1 MLAIVNSLE
10 HKNHYLFE
18 QRISIVNVIDE
29 FKDYFGL
36 ERMTKLLSINT
47 GRYYTWKFMNNC
59 VHPLREVCK
68 RIKTQ
73 QLSFGEQRI
82 IKSIVTDTKYPNW
95 GISNLYYNMLE
106 EGKAFMSLES
116 FRKYA
121 NFYAPKRKLPP
132 KRKNR
137 HRVGIRASK
146 PFEKLHMD
154 VTIYRPLDNTRVYI
168 YFIVDNFS
176 RKILAWKASLKLR
189 ADISFDNLK
198 QACIDNDLF
207 DNNTE
212 LIVDGGSENK
222 GAVDGFILS
231 HENWKKLIAQKDII
245 FSNSIVEAVNKIM
258 KRAYIDF

>member
-1 MLAIVNSLE
+1 
-10 HKNHYLFE
+10 
-18 QRISIVNVIDE
+18 
-29 FKDYFGL
+29 
-36 ERMTKLLSINT
+36 
-47 GRYYTWKFMNNC
+47 
-59 VHPLREVCK
+59 
-68 RIKTQ
+68 
-73 QLSFGEQRI
+73 
-82 IKSIVTDTKYPNW
+82 
-95 GISNLYYNMLE
+95 MLE
-106 EGKAFMSLES
+106 EGKAAMSLQS
-116 FRKYA
+116 FRNYT
-121 NFYAPKRKLPP
+121 NLFYPRTKLL
-132 KRKNR
+132 KNKKNR
-137 HRVGIRASK
+137 NKVGIRASK

-198 QACIDNDLF
+198 QACIDNNLF
-207 DNNTE
+207 DNKTE

-258 KRAYIDF
+258 KYHYIFKRSFANYEELSNNLGSFVDDYNSRPHSVLKLSPNDVLRLRSVQVW

>member
-1 MLAIVNSLE
+1 
-10 HKNHYLFE
+10 
-18 QRISIVNVIDE
+18 
-29 FKDYFGL
+29 
-36 ERMTKLLSINT
+36 
-47 GRYYTWKFMNNC
+47 
-59 VHPLREVCK
+59 
-68 RIKTQ
+68 
-73 QLSFGEQRI
+73 
-82 IKSIVTDTKYPNW
+82 
-95 GISNLYYNMLE
+95 MLE
-106 EGKAFMSLES
+106 EGKAAMSLQS
-116 FRKYA
+116 FRNYT
-121 NFYAPKRKLPP
+121 NLFYPRTKLP
-132 KRKNR
+132 KNKKNR
-137 HRVGIRASK
+137 NKVGIRASK

-198 QACIDNDLF
+198 QACIDNNLF
-207 DNNTE
+207 DNKTE

-258 KRAYIDF
+258 KYQYLFKRDFSNFPDINNNLDSFVEDYNSRPHSVLKLSPNDVADGKIFDTDKYKENLKAARIYHTEIRSAYINSKYFFVL